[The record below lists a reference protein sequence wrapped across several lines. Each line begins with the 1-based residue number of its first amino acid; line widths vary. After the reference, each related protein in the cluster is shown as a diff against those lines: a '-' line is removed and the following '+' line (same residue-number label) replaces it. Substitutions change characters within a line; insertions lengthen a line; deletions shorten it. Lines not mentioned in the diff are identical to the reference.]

1 MSQKRIISYVISL
14 VIILAVSAIYGL
26 TTNQT
31 NITNA
36 PAAGYYAITSFTDGD
51 TITVNMNGNE
61 EKIRLIGVD
70 TPETKKPNS
79 PVQCFGPEA
88 SDFTKKL
95 IGNQNV
101 RLEADPRGDNRDRYD
116 RLLRYV
122 YLPDGTLVNQKII
135 SEGFGFAYLSFDFSK
150 SNDFAM
156 SQSEAQSAKR
166 GLWST
171 CKAIKESSGRWQ
183 TEGL

>member
-1 MSQKRIISYVISL
+1 MSKKRIISYIVSL
-14 VIILAVSAIYGL
+14 TIILIASATYSI
-26 TTNQT
+26 TTQQT
-31 NITNA
+31 NIIQA
-36 PAAGYYAITSFTDGD
+36 PAAGYYTITSFTDGD
-51 TITVNMNGNE
+51 TITVNMNGND

-101 RLEADPRGDNRDRYD
+101 RLEADPLGDNRDRYD

-150 SNDFAM
+150 SNDFAT
-156 SQSEAQSAKR
+156 SQTEAQSAKR
-166 GLWST
+166 GLWNT
-171 CKAIKESSGRWQ
+171 CKATKESSGRWQ
-183 TEGL
+183 TEDL